1 MRCFNVV
8 LRDKIE
14 AAIRRYANQVAAMYR
29 ATAEV
34 EYICGT
40 LPVINDKESALLA
53 QKVIVESFGEDALYF
68 EAPTTGG
75 ENFSY
80 YTENIPG
87 AFALVGSDNSEK
99 DTQ

>member
-1 MRCFNVV
+1 
-8 LRDKIE
+8 
-14 AAIRRYANQVAAMYR
+14 MYK

-34 EYICGT
+34 EYIYGT

-87 AFALVGSDNSEK
+87 AFALVGYGNSEK